1 MHIIDRYLEFTEST
15 EPPPQYHRWAFLSGA
30 AARIG
35 RNLWIP
41 FGHGKIYP
49 NMYVMLVGVPG
60 TRKSTAIN
68 LSRKLLGNSGYTKFS
83 YAKTTKQKFLLDL
96 EDANVP
102 KDPTGKVDWGKALE
116 QEIKADSTGVAS
128 DNYIC
133 CDEFVDFIG
142 INNIEFINLLTT
154 LWDNLPHYDERLK
167 NSKSVRIYDPTIN
180 LLGGITPTSFAQAM
194 PAEVVGQGFLSRLI
208 LVYGE
213 PPDKK
218 ITWPRTPAED
228 EYKPF
233 IECFQ
238 KLERLH
244 GEVIITD
251 DAKMVIDAIY
261 QAWENP
267 DDIRL
272 QYYGARRLTHLLK
285 LCIVIAA
292 LNCSTDQVL
301 ISRDT
306 VVEANTILS
315 YTELSMHS
323 ALGEFG
329 KAKNSEAAQKI
340 VETLANQ
347 RGPIAIQDLW
357 KHVCN
362 DLDRITSLVEIISNL
377 QKAGRVVTSQD
388 PEGHTV
394 VMIKKKHAKDSGGM
408 TDYRKHIKEYEKRH
422 ELLTVRSTDT

>member
-1 MHIIDRYLEFTEST
+1 MEFTENT

-41 FGHGKIYP
+41 FGHGRIYP

-60 TRKSTAIN
+60 TRKSTAVTLARRI
-68 LSRKLLGNSGYTKFS
+68 LSQAAYTQFS
-83 YAKTTKQKFLLDL
+83 YSKTTKQKFLLDL
-96 EDANVP
+96 ADSTIP
-102 KDPTGKVDWGKALE
+102 KDATGKVDFSKALDMDIINAP
-116 QEIKADSTGVAS
+116 QNAS
-128 DNYIC
+128 NYIC

-167 NSKSVRIYDPTIN
+167 NSKSVRLDEPTIN

-194 PAEVVGQGFLSRLI
+194 PAEVAGQGFLSRLI

-213 PPDKK
+213 PPERK
-218 ITWPRTPAED
+218 ITWPRTPKD
-228 EYKPF
+228 EEYTAF
-233 IECFQ
+233 VECFQ
-238 KLERLH
+238 KLEKLK
-244 GEVIITD
+244 GEVILTD
-251 DAKMVIDAIY
+251 DARQVIDAIY
-261 QAWENP
+261 QLWENP

-272 QYYGARRLTHLLK
+272 QYYGARRLTHMLK
-285 LCIVIAA
+285 LCIIIAA
-292 LNCSTDQVL
+292 INCHTDQVL

-306 VVEANTILS
+306 VIEANTILS
-315 YTELSMHS
+315 YTELTMHS

-340 VETLANQ
+340 VETLSLQ
-347 RGPIAIQDLW
+347 KGPMALMDLW

-362 DLDRITSLVEIISNL
+362 DLERMTTLVEIISNL
-377 QKAGRVVTSQD
+377 TKAGRIVTSID
-388 PEGHTV
+388 ADARTM
-394 VMIKKKHAKDSGGM
+394 VMIKKKHAKDVGGL
-408 TDYRKHIKEYEKRH
+408 TDYRKYIKEYEKRH
-422 ELLTVRSTDT
+422 ELLSVRSADTQST